1 MGQIIEVIQ
10 RYEIP
15 DLPEIDLPNE
25 DGEPLESSWHRAQI
39 NLLIEI
45 LTYRWRERNDFFTAG
60 NIFIYYSFQ
69 QIRTGSYKGPDF
81 FLVRGV
87 DSGHS
92 RPKWVVWEEDGR
104 YPDAIVELMS
114 PVTRQEDLGYKEIL
128 YERTFKTRDYFCYD
142 PETEELFGWKL
153 DKGAYQSLEPDGNG
167 RMWSGALEAW
177 IGLWQ
182 GKYQHSSELWLRLF
196 DEDDRLLPTTAE
208 AERIR
213 AERLAEKLRS
223 LGVDPEE

>member
-15 DLPEIDLPNE
+15 DLPEIDLPDE

-45 LTYRWRERNDFFTAG
+45 INYRWRERNDFFAAG
-60 NIFIYYSFQ
+60 NMFIYYSFQ

-92 RPKWVVWEEDGR
+92 RPKWVVWDEGGR
-104 YPDAIVELMS
+104 YPDVIVELMS
-114 PVTRQEDLGYKEIL
+114 PSTRQEDLGHKKAL
-128 YERTFKTRDYFCYD
+128 YEQVFKTRDYFCYD
-142 PETEELFGWKL
+142 PETEELLGWTL
-153 DKGAYQSLEPDGNG
+153 DKGVYQALESDENG
-167 RMWSGALEAW
+167 RLWSGALEAW
-177 IGLWQ
+177 
-182 GKYQHSSELWLRLF
+182 
-196 DEDDRLLPTTAE
+196 PTTRPLVSPE
-208 AERIR
+208 
-213 AERLAEKLRS
+213 LRHVS
-223 LGVDPEE
+223 ATNDGRPG